1 MVNLLASGAAWQA
14 GKFRTN
20 ESVTVTLR
28 RAGSDDAE
36 IVATPAAS
44 GVPQEYADSRSLR
57 FETRDWLIKTS
68 DYALGGVAVKP
79 QDGDQIIETVNYVTR
94 TYELRPN
101 GGGACARPMDGQRA
115 MWRCH
120 SKLVAK
126 AVSVTQ
132 GTASTGLNAV
142 GSAWQADQQAES
154 ASILVTLRRAG
165 YDDVT
170 DVVAVLGNT
179 AIEEEREDGS
189 SLRVDSRD
197 FLIRATDYLI
207 DGEQVEPADGDLIIE
222 TVDGTELFYELRP
235 FAGEASARPMDQ
247 FRTRW
252 RCHTKQVAEPVTPT
266 VELTNNQLRAILG
279 LLPVP
284 SGSGGMLTDDDVRH
298 VAGLVSLAN

>member
-1 MVNLLASGAAWQA
+1 MVNLLAQGAAWQA
-14 GKFRTN
+14 GKFRAN

-28 RAGSDDAE
+28 RAGNADAS

-44 GVPQEYADSRSLR
+44 GVPQEYADGKSLR

-79 QDGDQIIETVNYVTR
+79 QDGDQIIETVSFVTR

-101 GGGACARPMDGQRA
+101 AGGACARPMDGQRA

-132 GTASTGLNAV
+132 GTAPSGLNAV
-142 GSAWQADQQAES
+142 GSAWQATAQAES
-154 ASILVTLRRAG
+154 ASITVTLRRPG

-170 DVVAVLGNT
+170 GVAAVVGTT
-179 AIEEEREDGS
+179 AIEQELEDGS
-189 SLRVDSRD
+189 SLRVDSHD
-197 FLIRATDYLI
+197 FLIKASDYLI

-222 TVDGTELFYELRP
+222 TVDGVELFYELRP
-235 FAGEASARPMDQ
+235 FAGEASARHMDQ

-252 RCHTKQVAEPVTPT
+252 RCHTLQVAEPPPPPP
-266 VELTNNQLRAILG
+266 ELTNNQLRAILG
-279 LLPVP
+279 LLPIP
-284 SGSGGMLTDDDVRH
+284 SGDGGTLTENDLRH
-298 VAGLVSLAN
+298 VAGIVSLAV